1 MRVVRRSTITGQLLW
16 KGHVVGSARVVHKAG
31 TYPFKVT
38 LSTSGLR
45 LLRSHHLKRATL
57 TLRVVVTAGKTSRT
71 FKIGALVRL

>member
-1 MRVVRRSTITGQLLW
+1 M
-16 KGHVVGSARVVHKAG
+16 HKAG

-38 LSTSGLR
+38 LSKSGLR